1 MYLLVSIVLCSL
13 ATLFYVPHFMDM
25 PFGAMTARMLFS
37 QLLFAV
43 AVLGALATFA
53 RSIEV
58 ERIWPWNRSRPLGNR
73 PRD

>member
-25 PFGAMTARMLFS
+25 PFGAMTARMLLS

-58 ERIWPWNRSRPLGNR
+58 ERIWPWNRSRTLGNR